1 VLDSEAPKL
10 PIHTA
15 IAVPQYGTQGSVG
28 HLAALPIWRLSP
40 LRTWIP
46 ATLERPQTAARNTA
60 LRNVRELRSC
70 AGQPARRCLHCA
82 VASKTARSNGNRSAL
97 CRGLGRPPRPAP
109 PRTPRRSSGGRR
121 RWDADSRSHQPDSP
135 EPSRSW
141 SLPCE
146 SPVQR
151 IRGPG
156 EWLQTAADLD
166 VRCPLMSFAIPQGPP
181 SCGPST
187 AHPGSE
193 RPRRTRV
200 RQGDHSLAR
209 PTPCS
214 QSQFG
219 HCCHLRGRGTAQ
231 AEAASWLSVVVRS
244 GPFRTAVNGT
254 LVARPARMTLAHR
267 GAIGSAS
274 TGG

>member
-1 VLDSEAPKL
+1 MASAAQGNHPPRCAQAPAEAYARPAGSGNRLPVLDSEAPKL

-121 RWDADSRSHQPDSP
+121 RWDAESRSHQPDPPNQAGHGLCRVKAQS
-135 EPSRSW
+135 S
-141 SLPCE
+141 
-146 SPVQR
+146 
-151 IRGPG
+151 GF
-156 EWLQTAADLD
+156 AA
-166 VRCPLMSFAIPQGPP
+166 Q
-181 SCGPST
+181 
-187 AHPGSE
+187 
-193 RPRRTRV
+193 
-200 RQGDHSLAR
+200 
-209 PTPCS
+209 
-214 QSQFG
+214 
-219 HCCHLRGRGTAQ
+219 
-231 AEAASWLSVVVRS
+231 
-244 GPFRTAVNGT
+244 VNGCKPLLT
-254 LVARPARMTLAHR
+254 SMFVVP
-267 GAIGSAS
+267 
-274 TGG
+274 